1 MQVLC
6 DRLSI
11 DAMKFVKLGEDL
23 VSSIGVGT
31 WQFGSKEWGY
41 GGVFA
46 KTTAKDILR
55 RAVELQVNLVDTAE
69 LYGFGASERI
79 VGEALEADR
88 SKVFIA
94 TKFFPVVP
102 LSPLLVDR
110 AYRSAKRL
118 RTDVIDLYQ
127 LHFPNPAFP
136 LKLQVGGLRRVLDR
150 GTVRYGGVSNFSLDY
165 WQSAETVLRRP
176 LLSNQVHLSLISQGP
191 LREMHPWAVANDRV
205 IIAYSPLEQGLLGGR
220 YGLNSKPNGFRR
232 YTPRFSNEYLIKAR
246 PLLARLSEIA
256 KSYDATS
263 AQVALAWL
271 LKLPNVV
278 AIPGAS
284 STFQLEANVRAAE
297 IELTDDQFEE
307 LKELGQ
313 NLSR

>member
-1 MQVLC
+1 M
-6 DRLSI
+6 R
-11 DAMKFVKLGEDL
+11 FVKIGEDL

-41 GGVFA
+41 GSVFA

-88 SKVFIA
+88 PKVFIA

-102 LSPLLVDR
+102 VPPLLVER
-110 AYRSAKRL
+110 AYHSAKRL
-118 RTDVIDLYQ
+118 RTNVIDLYQ

-136 LKLQVGGLRRVLDR
+136 LELQVGGLRRLLDR
-150 GTVRYGGVSNFSLDY
+150 GTVRYGGVSNFSLSY
-165 WQSAETVLRRP
+165 WQKAETVLRRP
-176 LLSNQVHLSLISQGP
+176 ILSNQVHLSLISQGP

-220 YGLNSKPNGFRR
+220 YGLNNKPSGFRR
-232 YTPRFSNEYLIKAR
+232 YTPHFSNEYLIKAK

-256 KSYDATS
+256 TSYEATS

-271 LKLPNVV
+271 IKLPNVV
-278 AIPGAS
+278 VIPGAS
-284 STFQLEANVRAAE
+284 TVPQLEANVQALE
-297 IELTDDQFEE
+297 IELTDEQFEE
-307 LKELGQ
+307 LKQLGQ
-313 NLSR
+313 DLST